1 MSEELIVKVEGQIA
15 TLVLN
20 RPEKKN
26 SISLNILQALQ
37 NFFSALPEAVRIV
50 VIRGAGDEAFSS
62 GFDITTI
69 GSGEPGAEVSLIEN
83 AYRMIR
89 ECPVPTIAYLNGYAI
104 GAGCDL
110 IVNCDFRIAH
120 PKGKFGMPPAKLGVI
135 YSYDGISRFV
145 RLIGLTNTKELFFTG
160 RTFPADRCL
169 QMGLLTQVVE
179 QAEQE
184 RVVYD
189 LAREIAAN
197 APLSVQGIK
206 RMLTLYSRPE
216 ILPPEVGKEIQEV
229 IMRVIRSEDLQEGKK
244 SFMEKRKP
252 VFQGR

>member
-1 MSEELIVKVEGQIA
+1 MSEELIVKIEDRIA

-37 NFFSALPEAVRIV
+37 DFFGALPEGVRTV
-50 VIRGAGDEAFSS
+50 VIRGAGEDAFSA

-69 GSGEPGAEVSLIEN
+69 GSGKPGAEVDLIEKT
-83 AYRMIR
+83 YRLIR
-89 ECPVPTIAYLNGYAI
+89 ECPVPTIAHLNGYAM

-120 PKGKFGMPPAKLGVI
+120 PKGRFGMPPAKLGVI
-135 YSYDGISRFV
+135 YSYEGISRFV

-160 RTFPADRCL
+160 RIFPADRCL

-179 QAEQE
+179 QPEQE
-184 RVVYD
+184 QAVYD
-189 LAREIAAN
+189 LAREIATN

-216 ILPPEVGKEIQEV
+216 ILPVEVAEEIQGV
-229 IMRVIRSEDLQEGKK
+229 ILRVIQSEDLQEGKK
-244 SFMEKRKP
+244 AFMEKRKP